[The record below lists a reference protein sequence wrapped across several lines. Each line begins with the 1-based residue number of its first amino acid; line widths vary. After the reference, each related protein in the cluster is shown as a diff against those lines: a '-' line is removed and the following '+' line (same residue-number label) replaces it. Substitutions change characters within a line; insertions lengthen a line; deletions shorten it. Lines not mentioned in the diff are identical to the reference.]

1 MDITLTGQLHE
12 EIEPNNPVDNYA
24 VAVKKWENSWASTI
38 IKEKKKR
45 KICKQQFSIS
55 FELIRTKNAVQL

>member
-12 EIEPNNPVDNYA
+12 EIEPNNPVDKYA

-38 IKEKKKR
+38 IKEKKKE
-45 KICKQQFSIS
+45 KFANNNFLFPSS
-55 FELIRTKNAVQL
+55 

>member
-12 EIEPNNPVDNYA
+12 EIEPNNPVDKYA

-38 IKEKKKR
+38 IKEKKK
-45 KICKQQFSIS
+45 KEKFANNNFLFPSS
-55 FELIRTKNAVQL
+55 